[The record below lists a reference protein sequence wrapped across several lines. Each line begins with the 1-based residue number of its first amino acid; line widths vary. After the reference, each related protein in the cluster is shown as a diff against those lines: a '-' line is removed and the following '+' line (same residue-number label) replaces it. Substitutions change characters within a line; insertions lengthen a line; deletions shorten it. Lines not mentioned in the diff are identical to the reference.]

1 MNTPLHTSRQRIVQL
16 LVNELRDRRRLVW
29 LAPLVVIFSFFFL
42 YFAPLFELKYQNFA
56 GPFVIMIFLLIP
68 AAFMMPLSKTL
79 ETRSHT
85 AAYFMLPASLREKL
99 AIQLLL
105 GIVGGPLFCVLW
117 GGLLEILGLFVGQ
130 GSAFFLGWEWWNAT
144 TLSVWAMLYT
154 GALSGQAWSGSSAK
168 QSLKPIA
175 FMFALASAPVIST
188 AILFFLLEKP
198 SVHVGFLH
206 VGSYVVAVFFS
217 LYRTDS
223 LLVHTLIIIAHS
235 AVAAAFAYLTYLR
248 MRDAEV

>member
-29 LAPLVVIFSFFFL
+29 LAPLVVFFSFLFL
-42 YFAPLFELKYQNFA
+42 YFVPLFELKYQNFA
-56 GPFVIMIFLLIP
+56 GPFVIMFYTLIP

-130 GSAFFLGWEWWNAT
+130 GSAFPFGWEWWNAT
-144 TLSVWAMLYT
+144 TLSAWALLYT
-154 GALSGQAWSGSSAK
+154 VYLSGQAWSGSSAK
-168 QSLKPIA
+168 QFLKLIA
-175 FMFALASAPVIST
+175 SMFALASAPVIST
-188 AILFFLLEKP
+188 VILLDFGIGIGPE
-198 SVHVGFLH
+198 H
-206 VGSYVVAVFFS
+206 VVAVFFS

-223 LLVHTLIIIAHS
+223 LLVHKLIIIAHS

>member
-42 YFAPLFELKYQNFA
+42 CFYAPSTQF
-56 GPFVIMIFLLIP
+56 IMIFLLIP

-105 GIVGGPLFCVLW
+105 GIVGGPLFVCCGEACWRSWVC
-117 GGLLEILGLFVGQ
+117 
-130 GSAFFLGWEWWNAT
+130 S
-144 TLSVWAMLYT
+144 WAR
-154 GALSGQAWSGSSAK
+154 AAR
-168 QSLKPIA
+168 
-175 FMFALASAPVIST
+175 
-188 AILFFLLEKP
+188 
-198 SVHVGFLH
+198 
-206 VGSYVVAVFFS
+206 FS
-217 LYRTDS
+217 
-223 LLVHTLIIIAHS
+223 
-235 AVAAAFAYLTYLR
+235 
-248 MRDAEV
+248 

>member
-56 GPFVIMIFLLIP
+56 GPFVIMFYALIT
-68 AAFMMPLSKTL
+68 AAFMKPLSKTL

-130 GSAFFLGWEWWNAT
+130 GSAFLLGWEWWNAT

-198 SVHVGFLH
+198 SVHVDF
-206 VGSYVVAVFFS
+206 SVVAVFFS

>member
-56 GPFVIMIFLLIP
+56 GPFVIMFYTLIP
-68 AAFMMPLSKTL
+68 VAFMMPLSKTL

-130 GSAFFLGWEWWNAT
+130 GSAFPFGWEWWNAT

-198 SVHVGFLH
+198 SVHVDF
-206 VGSYVVAVFFS
+206 SVVAVFFS

>member
-29 LAPLVVIFSFFFL
+29 LASLVVIFSFFFL

-56 GPFVIMIFLLIP
+56 GPFVIMFYALIP
-68 AAFMMPLSKTL
+68 VAFMKPLSKTL

-130 GSAFFLGWEWWNAT
+130 GSAFLLGFLLGWEWWNAT

-198 SVHVGFLH
+198 SVHG
-206 VGSYVVAVFFS
+206 GVVAVFFS

>member
-29 LAPLVVIFSFFFL
+29 LAPLVVFFSFLFL
-42 YFAPLFELKYQNFA
+42 YFVPSTQF
-56 GPFVIMIFLLIP
+56 IMIFLLIP

-130 GSAFFLGWEWWNAT
+130 GSAFPFGWEWWNAT
-144 TLSVWAMLYT
+144 TLSAWALLYT
-154 GALSGQAWSGSSAK
+154 VSLSLQAWSGSSAK
-168 QSLKPIA
+168 QFLKLIA
-175 FMFALASAPVIST
+175 SMFALASAPVIST

-198 SVHVGFLH
+198 SVH

-248 MRDAEV
+248 MRDAEA

>member
-56 GPFVIMIFLLIP
+56 GPFVIMFYPLIT
-68 AAFMMPLSKTL
+68 AAFMKPLSKTL

-198 SVHVGFLH
+198 SVHVDFS
-206 VGSYVVAVFFS
+206 VVVAVFFS

-248 MRDAEV
+248 MRDAEA

>member
-1 MNTPLHTSRQRIVQL
+1 MNTSLHTSRQRIVQL

-29 LAPLVVIFSFFFL
+29 LAPLVVFFSFLFL
-42 YFAPLFELKYQNFA
+42 YFVPSTQF
-56 GPFVIMIFLLIP
+56 IMIFLLIP
-68 AAFMMPLSKTL
+68 TVFMMPLSKTL

-130 GSAFFLGWEWWNAT
+130 GSAFPFGWEWWNAT

-198 SVHVGFLH
+198 SVHVGF
-206 VGSYVVAVFFS
+206 AVFFS

-223 LLVHTLIIIAHS
+223 LLVHTLIIMAHS

-248 MRDAEV
+248 MRDSEA

>member
-56 GPFVIMIFLLIP
+56 GPFVIMFYPLITV
-68 AAFMMPLSKTL
+68 AFMMPLSKTL

-85 AAYFMLPASLREKL
+85 EAYFMLPASLREKL

-188 AILFFLLEKP
+188 AILFFLLKKP
-198 SVHVGFLH
+198 SVHVDF
-206 VGSYVVAVFFS
+206 SVVAVFFS

>member
-56 GPFVIMIFLLIP
+56 GPFVIMFYPLITV
-68 AAFMMPLSKTL
+68 AFMMPLSKTL

-130 GSAFFLGWEWWNAT
+130 GSAFFLRMGMVECYDT
-144 TLSVWAMLYT
+144 QRMGHVVH
-154 GALSGQAWSGSSAK
+154 GRFIGQAWSGSSAK

-188 AILFFLLEKP
+188 AILFFSFRKTIRTC
-198 SVHVGFLH
+198 GFLRCCRR
-206 VGSYVVAVFFS
+206 FF
-217 LYRTDS
+217 
-223 LLVHTLIIIAHS
+223 
-235 AVAAAFAYLTYLR
+235 
-248 MRDAEV
+248 

>member
-29 LAPLVVIFSFFFL
+29 LAPLVVFFSFLFL
-42 YFAPLFELKYQNFA
+42 YFVPSTQF
-56 GPFVIMIFLLIP
+56 IMIFLLIP
-68 AAFMMPLSKTL
+68 TAFMMPLSKTL

-105 GIVGGPLFCVLW
+105 GIVGAPLFFVLW
-117 GGLLEILGLFVGQ
+117 GGLLEILGLFVGH
-130 GSAFFLGWEWWNAT
+130 GSAFPFGWEWWNAMI
-144 TLSVWAMLYT
+144 LSAWTILYT
-154 GALSGQAWSGSSAK
+154 VSLSLQAWSGSSAK
-168 QSLKPIA
+168 QFLKLIA
-175 FMFALASAPVIST
+175 SMFALASAPVIST
-188 AILFFLLEKP
+188 MILLDFGIGIGP
-198 SVHVGFLH
+198 QH
-206 VGSYVVAVFFS
+206 VVAVFFS

-248 MRDAEV
+248 MRDAEA

>member
-56 GPFVIMIFLLIP
+56 GPFVIMFYPLITV
-68 AAFMMPLSKTL
+68 AFMMPLSKTL

-130 GSAFFLGWEWWNAT
+130 GSAFPFGWEWWNAT

-198 SVHVGFLH
+198 SVHVDFS
-206 VGSYVVAVFFS
+206 VVVAVFFS

>member
-56 GPFVIMIFLLIP
+56 GPFVIMFYALIP
-68 AAFMMPLSKTL
+68 VAFMMPLSKTL
-79 ETRSHT
+79 QTRSHT

-168 QSLKPIA
+168 QSLKSIA

-198 SVHVGFLH
+198 SVHVDFS
-206 VGSYVVAVFFS
+206 VAAVFFS

>member
-56 GPFVIMIFLLIP
+56 GPFVIMFYPLITV
-68 AAFMMPLSKTL
+68 AFMMPLSKTL

-198 SVHVGFLH
+198 SVHVDFS
-206 VGSYVVAVFFS
+206 VVVAVFFS

-248 MRDAEV
+248 MRDAEA

>member
-56 GPFVIMIFLLIP
+56 GPFVIMFYALIT
-68 AAFMMPLSKTL
+68 AAFMKPLSKTL

-85 AAYFMLPASLREKL
+85 EAYFMLPASLREKL

-198 SVHVGFLH
+198 SVHVDF
-206 VGSYVVAVFFS
+206 SVVAVFFS

-248 MRDAEV
+248 MRDAEA

>member
-29 LAPLVVIFSFFFL
+29 LAPLIVIFSFFFL

-56 GPFVIMIFLLIP
+56 GPFVIMFYALIT
-68 AAFMMPLSKTL
+68 AAFMKPLSKTL

-130 GSAFFLGWEWWNAT
+130 GSAFLLGFPRRMGMVECYDT
-144 TLSVWAMLYT
+144 QRMGHVDT

-198 SVHVGFLH
+198 SACGFLRCCRR
-206 VGSYVVAVFFS
+206 FF
-217 LYRTDS
+217 
-223 LLVHTLIIIAHS
+223 
-235 AVAAAFAYLTYLR
+235 
-248 MRDAEV
+248 

>member
-56 GPFVIMIFLLIP
+56 GPFVIMFYALIT
-68 AAFMMPLSKTL
+68 AAFMKPLSKTL

-85 AAYFMLPASLREKL
+85 AAYFMLPTSLREKL

-130 GSAFFLGWEWWNAT
+130 GSAFLLGWEWWNAT

-188 AILFFLLEKP
+188 VILFFLLEKP
-198 SVHVGFLH
+198 SVHVGSS
-206 VGSYVVAVFFS
+206 VAAVFFS

>member
-29 LAPLVVIFSFFFL
+29 LAPLVVISSFLFL
-42 YFAPLFELKYQNFA
+42 YFVPSTQF
-56 GPFVIMIFLLIP
+56 IMIFLLIP

-198 SVHVGFLH
+198 SVHVDFS
-206 VGSYVVAVFFS
+206 VVVAVFFS

-248 MRDAEV
+248 MRDAEA